1 MRHALC
7 YLGLLWLGSL
17 PAMAGDVPGHPLT
30 LREALDL
37 LHGRSPILAA
47 ARAHSDAAS
56 ANEITAGLR
65 PNPVFNSANEDFN
78 VFKPSEFDIRRKQEF
93 TDNVSQLFE
102 RGGKRRARVESARL
116 ATRVAQDTYRDTERQ
131 LEAAVKASFVGLLLA
146 KANLQLAGD
155 NLKDYQETVR
165 LNEIRLRAGEISP
178 TELDRIRIEQARF
191 ENDLLSAQ
199 LAVDQARVQLEN
211 LLGLEDFPAG
221 FDVQGELSAPELGFP
236 LADLTQKAM
245 AARPDYQAARNGV
258 RRAEADVRLADANG
272 TTDIVVSTE
281 YKRNGPDN
289 TLGVTFS
296 VPLRLFDRNQG
307 EKLRTRRE
315 LDSSRYVE
323 TAARIGVVSD
333 VQQAYAAYRAAL
345 SRAQLYAKDYL
356 GRAREV
362 RDRVAFSY
370 RHGNASL
377 LDYLDAVRSYRDIE
391 LASRSSYAQV
401 MTAIHQ
407 LSFVT
412 GTELWP

>member
-1 MRHALC
+1 MRHVLC

-17 PAMAGDVPGHPLT
+17 PAWAGDVPNHPLT
-30 LREALDL
+30 LRETLDL
-37 LHGRSPILAA
+37 LHTRSPLLAS
-47 ARAHSDAAS
+47 ARARSDAAS

-65 PNPVFNSANEDFN
+65 PNPVFSSANEDFN

-102 RGGKRRARVESARL
+102 RGRKRQARVESARL
-116 ATRVAQDTYRDTERQ
+116 ATRVSQDTYRDTERQ
-131 LEAAVKASFVGLLLA
+131 VEAVVKTSFVGLLLA
-146 KANLQLAGD
+146 KANLQLARD

-178 TELDRIRIEQARF
+178 TELDRIRLEQARF

-199 LAVDQARVQLEN
+199 LAVDQSRVQLEN
-211 LLGLEDFPAG
+211 LLGLADFPAD
-221 FDVQGELSAPELGFP
+221 FDVQGELSAPELPFT
-236 LADLTQKAM
+236 LADLAQKAL
-245 AARPDYQAARNGV
+245 AARPDFRAAQDSARK
-258 RRAEADVRLADANG
+258 AEADVRLADANG
-272 TTDIVVSTE
+272 TTDVVAGAE
-281 YKRNGPDN
+281 YKRNGADN
-289 TLGVTFS
+289 TIGFTFQ
-296 VPLRLFDRNQG
+296 VPLRIFDRNQG

-315 LDSSRYVE
+315 LDSSRYAE
-323 TAARIGVVSD
+323 TAARIAVVSD
-333 VQQAYAAYRAAL
+333 VQQAYAAYRSAL
-345 SRAQLYAKDYL
+345 SRAQLYSKDYL

-412 GTELWP
+412 GTELCP